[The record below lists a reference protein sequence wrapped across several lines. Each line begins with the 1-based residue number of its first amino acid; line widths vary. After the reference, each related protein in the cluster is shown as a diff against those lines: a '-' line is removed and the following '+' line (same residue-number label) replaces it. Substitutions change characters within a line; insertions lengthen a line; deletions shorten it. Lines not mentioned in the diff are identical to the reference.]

1 MHSYSARL
9 RAALWWLLP
18 LAALAATLGWETD
31 WGRAVETRPPT
42 ALAIAPKPVAVSL
55 LPEYAI
61 AGGTAARTETVE
73 RTLFN
78 PTRRPA
84 PALAQESAQPR
95 MQRGQ
100 FSLTGTTM
108 ANGKNT
114 AFLREAT
121 GKSRRVQAG
130 DSINGINVAE
140 VKADR
145 VKLTLG
151 DESEELVLKV
161 AGNPRPT
168 AQPAAAPALGSAP
181 QPVQGLVQGIP
192 AQAAPAAAQDA
203 AQTLAERRRAAR
215 AGQSVTEGQTPLPG
229 GTAAPAPGT
238 SAAAASPT
246 TPSAG
251 WEEVYRRYRQ
261 QQP

>member
-1 MHSYSARL
+1 MQIYSARL

-18 LAALAATLGWETD
+18 LVALAATIGWETD
-31 WGRAVETRPPT
+31 WGRAVETRP
-42 ALAIAPKPVAVSL
+42 LQSEAIAPKPVVVSL

-61 AGGTAARTETVE
+61 EGGPAARTETVQ

-84 PALAQESAQPR
+84 PILAQEGGQPR

-100 FSLTGTTM
+100 FSLTGTTV
-108 ANGKNT
+108 ADGKST
-114 AFLREAT
+114 AFLREGT

-130 DSINGINVAE
+130 DSINGLKVAE

-168 AQPAAAPALGSAP
+168 PPPAAAALGSVP
-181 QPVQGLVQGIP
+181 QPAQGVAQVLP
-192 AQAAPAAAQDA
+192 AQPTPPVAQDA
-203 AQTLAERRRAAR
+203 EQSLAERRRAAR
-215 AGQSVTEGQTPLPG
+215 AAQPVPAVPTPPPPAG
-229 GTAAPAPGT
+229 GN
-238 SAAAASPT
+238 AAAAAAVDPR
-246 TPSAG
+246 
-251 WEEVYRRYRQ
+251 WQMMDQRYRERAATGR
-261 QQP
+261 